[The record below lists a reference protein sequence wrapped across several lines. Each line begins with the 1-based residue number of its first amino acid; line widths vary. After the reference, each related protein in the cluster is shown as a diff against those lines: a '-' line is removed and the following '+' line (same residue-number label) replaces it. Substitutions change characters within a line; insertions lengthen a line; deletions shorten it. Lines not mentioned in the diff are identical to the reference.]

1 MYQSTRSITGLD
13 PVQDVMCETLDVS
26 DFISIDGETPTS
38 KQFLAFDPETQ
49 TTTYQDIDPARD
61 IDINSLPELLST
73 TSNDELIIYDAAT
86 SLNKKISPENIGTT
100 YQSGNGIAIDTST
113 DPDTIS
119 VIVDGVTIT
128 NDEDGDK
135 LKVLKVPNVLQAG
148 TNITMLDG
156 LNPNSFDGSSSVT
169 ISSTD
174 TNTTYQGSSTIQ
186 IDGATNPESLKV
198 IKTPSPLRSG
208 TNVTL
213 TDTPSGMTVTR
224 WDGDADVTI
233 SSTNTDTTY
242 TAGTGLTLIGTQF
255 NFTGGNIGSTSITT
269 TGDEEKVHFG
279 WVLAV
284 GDGVRE
290 LVFALALFIQI
301 LSQGFQTRREKGS
314 AIQKS

>member
-1 MYQSTRSITGLD
+1 MSQSTRSITGLD

-26 DFISIDGETPTS
+26 DSISVDGETPTS

-49 TTTYQDIDPARD
+49 TTTYKDIDHARD
-61 IDINSLPELLST
+61 IDINSLPKLLST

-119 VIVDGVTIT
+119 ANVDGVTIT
-128 NDEDGDK
+128 NDEDDDK

-156 LNPNSFDGSSSVT
+156 LNPNSYDGSSSIT

-174 TNTTYQGSSTIQ
+174 TNTIYQESSTIQ
-186 IDGATNPESLKV
+186 IDEATNPESLKV
-198 IKTPSPLRSG
+198 IQIPSPLRSR

-213 TDTPSGMTVTR
+213 TDTTSGMTVTR

-233 SSTNTDTTY
+233 SSTDTDTTY
-242 TAGTGLTLIGTQF
+242 TAGSGLTLSNQDQF
-255 NFTGGNIGSTSITT
+255 SFNGSIGSTNITS
-269 TGDEEKVHFG
+269 TGNITLQTLLTYIGKAIIFSGIITPMRIRSVHE
-279 WVLAV
+279 
-284 GDGVRE
+284 DSRE
-290 LVFALALFIQI
+290 F
-301 LSQGFQTRREKGS
+301 
-314 AIQKS
+314 

>member
-1 MYQSTRSITGLD
+1 M
-13 PVQDVMCETLDVS
+13 QDVMCETLDVS

-38 KQFLAFDPETQ
+38 KQFLAFDPEAQ

-61 IDINSLPELLST
+61 IDINSLSELLST

-113 DPDTIS
+113 YPDTIS
-119 VIVDGVTIT
+119 ANVDGVTIT

-135 LKVLKVPNVLQAG
+135 LKVLKVPNVTGNVLQAG

-156 LNPNSFDGSSSVT
+156 LNPNSYDGSSSIT

-174 TNTTYQGSSTIQ
+174 TNTIYQGSSTIQ
-186 IDGATNPESLKV
+186 IDEATNPESLKV
-198 IKTPSPLRSG
+198 VQIPSPLRSR

-213 TDTPSGMTVTR
+213 TDTTSGMTVTR

-233 SSTNTDTTY
+233 SSTDTDTTY
-242 TAGTGLTLIGTQF
+242 TAGSGLTISNQDQF
-255 NFTGGNIGSTSITT
+255 SFNGSIGSTNITS
-269 TGDEEKVHFG
+269 TGNITLQTLLTYIGKAIIFSGIITPMRIRSVHE
-279 WVLAV
+279 
-284 GDGVRE
+284 DSRE
-290 LVFALALFIQI
+290 F
-301 LSQGFQTRREKGS
+301 
-314 AIQKS
+314 